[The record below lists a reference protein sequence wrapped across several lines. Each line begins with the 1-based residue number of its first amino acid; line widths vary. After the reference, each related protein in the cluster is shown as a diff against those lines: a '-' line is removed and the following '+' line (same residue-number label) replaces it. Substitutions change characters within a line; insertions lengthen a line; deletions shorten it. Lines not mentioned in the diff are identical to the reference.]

1 MPGAEPFLFQ
11 GGRLGCLLVHGFTG
25 APNEMRGLG
34 TCLHEAG
41 HTALGPRLTGHGTD
55 LSDLHRAR
63 WQDWVADVIDANH
76 LLQGLCDHVVA
87 IGLSMGGVLS
97 LLLASLEPIDGVVTL
112 STPYELPPDPR
123 ARFARLLSPIIRT
136 YPKVHRRI
144 SPPAEGHVSYPAYSM
159 RAIAELDAL
168 LRVMRGR
175 LPDVHQPVLSIH
187 SKQDASVA
195 PEAMTR
201 LHRGLVHA
209 ADHSMLWL
217 ETGKHVVTEDVS
229 REQVEHAILDFIDH
243 LG

>member
-11 GGRLGCLLVHGFTG
+11 GGRLGCLLIHGFTG

-34 TCLHEAG
+34 TRLNEAG
-41 HTALGPRLTGHGTD
+41 YTALGPRLTGHGTD

-76 LLQGLCDHVVA
+76 LLSGLCDRVVA
-87 IGLSMGGVLS
+87 VGLSMGGVLS
-97 LLLASLEPIDGVVTL
+97 LLLAALEPIAGVVTL

-123 ARFARLLSPIIRT
+123 ARFARLISPVIKT
-136 YPKVHRRI
+136 YPKTHRRVA
-144 SPPAEGHVSYPAYSM
+144 PPAEGHVSYPAYSM
-159 RAIAELDAL
+159 RAIAELEAL
-168 LRVMRGR
+168 LRLMREH
-175 LPDVHQPVLSIH
+175 LSDVRQPVLSIH

-195 PEAMTR
+195 PEAMTK
-201 LHRGLVHA
+201 LHDGLVHA

-217 ETGKHVVTEDVS
+217 EAGKHVVTEDVTH
-229 REQVEHAILDFIDH
+229 EQVERAILDFIDH